1 MRSFVHKFLL
11 FTLREQT
18 KKVNMEELELVETAL
33 EQLKKAAAIQGRWI
47 GTKET
52 NNSLQVDGKLT
63 FTINQ
68 QTITLPVE
76 IKKEL
81 RNHHIHSLES
91 LIHKYPQLMVLAGN
105 IFPTLR
111 EELRER
117 KIAYLEANGNF
128 YLEQGNI
135 FVLIDRN
142 PPYQVEKEGSNRAFT
157 PAGLKVVFHFL
168 LYEKSI
174 NQTYREIANKTEAS
188 LGNIKNVMDGLKE
201 AKFLLPKDE
210 TDWMLTNKRALLRK
224 WTNYYNEALQSK
236 LSLGTYRFVSK
247 ETFDHWQELT
257 LQEGETFW
265 GGEPAADLLTHHLR
279 PGQLILYTS
288 ESKASL
294 MKNYKLVPDKKGPVK
309 IYQKFWYQESQNT
322 NIAPPLLVYT
332 DLMNWGDKRS
342 RETANIIYEQYLRD
356 QF

>member
-1 MRSFVHKFLL
+1 
-11 FTLREQT
+11 
-18 KKVNMEELELVETAL
+18 MEKLALVENAL
-33 EQLKKAAAIQGRWI
+33 EQLKQVAAIQGRW
-47 GTKET
+47 KSVEKADD
-52 NNSLQVDGKLT
+52 SLPIDGELT

-76 IKKEL
+76 VKREL
-81 RNHHIHSLES
+81 RNHHIHMLEN
-91 LIHKYPQLMVLAGN
+91 LTHKYPQLMILSGN
-105 IFPTLR
+105 IFPALR

-135 FVLIDRN
+135 FVLIDGN
-142 PPYQVEKEGSNRAFT
+142 PPYQTEKEGSNRAFT

-168 LYEKSI
+168 LYEESI
-174 NQTYREIANKTEAS
+174 NQTYREIADKTEAS

-210 TDWMLTNKRALLRK
+210 TNWVLTNKRALLSR
-224 WTNYYNEALQSK
+224 WSGFYNEKLQPK

-247 ETFDHWQELT
+247 EAFDHWPKLP
-257 LQEGETFW
+257 LQQGKTFW
-265 GGEPAADLLTHHLR
+265 GGEPAADLLVHYLR

-294 MKNYKLVPDKKGPVK
+294 MKNYKLVPDKNGPIK

-322 NIAPPLLVYT
+322 NIAPPLLVYA

-342 RETANIIYEQYLRD
+342 RETAEIIYEQYLRD

>member
-1 MRSFVHKFLL
+1 
-11 FTLREQT
+11 
-18 KKVNMEELELVETAL
+18 MEESELVGNAL
-33 EQLKKAAAIQGRWI
+33 EQLKKVAAVEGRWRS
-47 GTKET
+47 TEET
-52 NNSLQVDGKLT
+52 NDSLSIDGQLT
-63 FTINQ
+63 FNINQ
-68 QTITLPVE
+68 QAITLPVE
-76 IKKEL
+76 VKKEL
-81 RNHHIHSLES
+81 RNHHIPLLEN
-91 LIHKYPQLMVLAGN
+91 LIREYPQLMILSGN

-135 FVLIDRN
+135 FILIDGN
-142 PPYQVEKEGSNRAFT
+142 PPYQTEKEGSNRAFT

-168 LYEKSI
+168 LYEEAI
-174 NQTYREIANKTEAS
+174 NQTYRETADKTEAS

-210 TDWMLTNKRALLRK
+210 KDWMLTNKRALLHK
-224 WTNYYNEALQSK
+224 WTNYYNEVLQSK

-247 ETFDHWQELT
+247 ETFDHWPELP
-257 LQEGETFW
+257 LQPGKTFW

-279 PGQLILYTS
+279 PNQLILYTS

-294 MKNYKLVPDKKGPVK
+294 MKNYKLIPDKNGPVK
-309 IYQKFWYQESQNT
+309 IYQKFWYQAEQNT